1 MTDPKKRGLG
11 RGLSA
16 LLPSPGA
23 SASSLGHRRDEHD
36 EADEATSPR
45 GPSGAG
51 STGSSSGASERVEHG
66 RGRPLL
72 TAEIE
77 DVYPGPEQPRRRF
90 DDQELEELAASIRTH
105 GIIMPLVVRPR
116 PGGGYFLIAGERRWR
131 AAQRAGLHQVPIV
144 VQDVSPQAAFERAL
158 VENLQRS
165 DLRPIEEAAAFQRL
179 VDEFAL
185 TQEQIAERV
194 GKDRSTVAN
203 SMRLLKLPAHVRD
216 MVEERTLSMG
226 HARALL
232 ALPSDAEI
240 ETAARAVIAKGLSVR
255 ATEALVKKAG
265 KPAAEPTPAPAKTP
279 AVRDLEERLTKS
291 LGGPVRVIQ
300 DGAAKGRIEISYGSL
315 DHLDQILDKLL

>member
-1 MTDPKKRGLG
+1 MDPKKRGLG

-16 LLPSPGA
+16 LLPSTPA
-23 SASSLGHRRDEHD
+23 PSASSVAAEREDRHERSEVHER
-36 EADEATSPR
+36 ATDRGERSDGVAASSAAAPR
-45 GPSGAG
+45 GKQ
-51 STGSSSGASERVEHG
+51 
-66 RGRPLL
+66 LL

-90 DDQELEELAASIRTH
+90 DDQELEELSASIRTH

-116 PGGGYFLIAGERRWR
+116 PGGGFFLIAGERRWR

-144 VQDVSPQAAFERAL
+144 VQDVSPQSAFERAL
-158 VENLQRS
+158 VENLQRA

-194 GKDRSTVAN
+194 GKDRSTIAN
-203 SMRLLKLPAHVRD
+203 SMRLLKLPGHVRE
-216 MVEERTLSMG
+216 MVEERSLSMG

-240 ETAARAVIAKGLSVR
+240 ETAARAVVAKGLSVR
-255 ATEALVKKAG
+255 ATEALVKKAQ
-265 KPAAEPTPAPAKTP
+265 KPASEPAAPPTKTP
-279 AVRDLEERLTKS
+279 AVRDLEERLTKA
-291 LGGPVRVIQ
+291 LGGPVRIVQ
-300 DGAAKGRIEISYGSL
+300 DGATKGRIEIGYLSL
-315 DHLDQILDKLL
+315 DHLDQVLDKLLQR

>member
-16 LLPSPGA
+16 LLPSTPTAPIGA
-23 SASSLGHRRDEHD
+23 DARDGRADDRAELHERAD
-36 EADEATSPR
+36 RSIDRAEAGATSSAAPR
-45 GPSGAG
+45 GKQ
-51 STGSSSGASERVEHG
+51 
-66 RGRPLL
+66 LL

-90 DDQELEELAASIRTH
+90 DEHELEELAASIRTH

-116 PGGGYFLIAGERRWR
+116 PGGGFFLIAGERRWR
-131 AAQRAGLHQVPIV
+131 AAQRAGLHQVPVV

-158 VENLQRS
+158 VENLQRA

-194 GKDRSTVAN
+194 GKDRSTIAN
-203 SMRLLKLPAHVRD
+203 SMRLLKLPAHVRE
-216 MVEERTLSMG
+216 MVEERSLSMG

-240 ETAARAVIAKGLSVR
+240 ESAARAVVAKGLSVR
-255 ATEALVKKAG
+255 ATEALVKKAQ
-265 KPAAEPTPAPAKTP
+265 KPATEPATPPTKTP
-279 AVRDLEERLTKS
+279 AVRDLEERLTKA
-291 LGGPVRVIQ
+291 LGGPVRIVQ
-300 DGAAKGRIEISYGSL
+300 DGATKGRIEIGYLSL
-315 DHLDQILDKLL
+315 DHLDQVLDKLLQR

>member
-16 LLPSPGA
+16 LLPSSGA
-23 SASSLGHRRDEHD
+23 NASSLGHRRDEHD
-36 EADEATSPR
+36 EADEAASPR
-45 GPSGAG
+45 GPSAAG
-51 STGSSSGASERVEHG
+51 TSSGASERAEHG

-203 SMRLLKLPAHVRD
+203 SMRLLKLPTHVRD

-240 ETAARAVIAKGLSVR
+240 ETAARAVVAKGLSVR

-265 KPAAEPTPAPAKTP
+265 KPAAEPTPAPTKTP
-279 AVRDLEERLTKS
+279 AVRDLEERLTKA